1 MVVVLACYVSSF
13 SQVTSSMLIVC
24 KTGLTNMLLD
34 VVPEL
39 RLSGLVFDSDTVA
52 GKFNPS
58 ATCCRVPYFINI
70 PQLQPIHFQNQTK
83 ILHAD
88 NNS

>member
-1 MVVVLACYVSSF
+1 MVVLACYVSSF

-52 GKFNPS
+52 G
-58 ATCCRVPYFINI
+58 
-70 PQLQPIHFQNQTK
+70 
-83 ILHAD
+83 
-88 NNS
+88 